1 MAKKTTRKA
10 PQSTARKTDA
20 PSSPNWPFRIGLIA
34 IVVVG
39 VGWLLV
45 GGGQGG
51 SGPPPTP
58 TELAEVLAEAVADP
72 GVGFE
77 LAESAPITI
86 EEFYDPSCPACAQ
99 FSGFYGKLIRQ
110 NYVEPASAP
119 VRWVSYTIILG
130 TFPNSIAAALAERCA
145 DEQGLYWPVHDLL
158 LARQTRWYLEQ
169 DPAGEIADIAS
180 EAGVNSGPFN
190 ECMRERRYLEDVA
203 KSQRVAES
211 RGVNSTPTLF
221 VDGERVNWQGADP
234 YTFLEGMIQTRLE
247 ALSSTD
253 AASEGTP

>member
-1 MAKKTTRKA
+1 M
-10 PQSTARKTDA
+10 ARKTA
-20 PSSPNWPFRIGLIA
+20 QKTAQQTNPPSRSNKWFPIA
-34 IVVVG
+34 LVVIVAAG
-39 VGWLLV
+39 GYWLFV

-58 TELAEVLAEAVADP
+58 AELAVVLAEVDADP
-72 GVGFE
+72 AVGFE
-77 LAESAPITI
+77 LAESASVTI

-99 FSGFYGKLIRQ
+99 FSGFHGKLIRQ
-110 NYVEPASAP
+110 NYVEPANAP

-130 TFPNSIAAALAERCA
+130 TFPNSVAAALAERCA
-145 DEQGLYWPVHDLL
+145 NEQDLYWPVHDLL

-169 DPAGEIADIAS
+169 DPAAAISEIAGD
-180 EAGVNSGPFN
+180 AGVDSDTFN

-234 YTFLEGMIQTRLE
+234 YTFLEGMIQARLE
-247 ALSSTD
+247 ELSSAD
-253 AASEGTP
+253 AFSEGTP